1 VDPKI
6 FFSLKETAGRDHQT
20 RRAGELMSVANL
32 TAAKLRNLNLS
43 SGIPAELWD
52 ERTPGLCLRVL
63 ASGRATWTLRY
74 RPHSGDGYKRISLG
88 QYPAVGLADARQR
101 AERCRV
107 QVSDGHDPQAER
119 KAKRDSASLNDL
131 IERYLVEDV
140 EPKKKPRTF
149 DLYTWY
155 FCKIIGPKLGTR
167 KAATI
172 TRSDVAKLHRD
183 IGADRPA
190 TANRAVVA
198 LSGVFTYAG
207 RHNMVPENFNPAR
220 GIEKFREEARE
231 RYLTSEELARLG
243 DALRIAETVGL
254 PWQRK
259 ADRKP
264 SRHDRRPENWRSVY
278 SPYVTAAI
286 RLLLF
291 TGCRLREI
299 LHLRWSEIDFER
311 GLLLLPDS
319 KTGRKVVILNTAA
332 LDVLKG
338 LDPLGEY
345 VIAGDSDDKPRA
357 DLKRPWDLVT
367 GYARL
372 EGVRIHDLRHT
383 HASIG
388 AGAGLGLPIIGKLLG
403 HRHTETTA
411 RYAHL
416 DADPLRKASNRIA
429 ETIVAAM
436 DKASS
441 TAEIVPFERK
451 AAV

>member
-1 VDPKI
+1 
-6 FFSLKETAGRDHQT
+6 
-20 RRAGELMSVANL
+20 MSVANL
-32 TAAKLRNLNLS
+32 TAAKLRNLNRS

-119 KAKRDSASLNDL
+119 KTKRDSATLNEL
-131 IERYLVEDV
+131 IERYLAEEV

-183 IGADRPA
+183 IGVDRPA

-207 RHNMVPENFNPAR
+207 RHNTVPENFNPAR

-243 DALRIAETVGL
+243 DTLRIAETSGL

-259 ADRKP
+259 ADKKP

-319 KTGRKVVILNTAA
+319 KTGRKVVITNAAA

-338 LDPLGEY
+338 LKRLGEY
-345 VIAGDSDDKPRA
+345 VIAGDADDKPRA
-357 DLKRPWDLVT
+357 DLKRPWDLIT
-367 GYARL
+367 AYARL

-403 HRHTETTA
+403 HRHPETTA

-416 DADPLRKASNRIA
+416 DADPLRKASNQIA
-429 ETIVAAM
+429 EKIAAAM
-436 DKASS
+436 GEQVPAGNVVPLS
-441 TAEIVPFERK
+441 TRK
-451 AAV
+451 IA